1 MDSFIELFAVSPL
14 VLVVLFFVAILA
26 GFIDSLAGGG
36 GLLTVPALMAAG
48 MPPAQALATNKLQA
62 CGGSLSATL
71 YFVRRKVVNLADQ
84 KLNILMTF
92 IGSTAGAL
100 LVQHVQS
107 EILKQILP
115 LLVIGIGL
123 YFLLMPKLGEAD
135 RQRRLYGLPFALVAG
150 GSVGFYDGFFGPGAG
165 SFYALALLLAGFN
178 LASLMAHAKLLNAT
192 SNVGGLLLFIIGGK
206 VIWATGF
213 VMMAGQ
219 FIGAR
224 AGSRLVLSKGQSLI
238 RPMIVIVSAVM
249 SAKLLYDSH
258 GARDFAVVG
267 NSLMQQQHHYQ
278 QLIDLFYSRFAEEF
292 NTRLIKG
299 DDEPIYLPADDETPY
314 HRIVFAHGF
323 FASALHEYF
332 SLVCR
337 RQGASRTSRFW
348 RPGPPGRPR
357 CDDPKPV

>member
-107 EILKQILP
+107 DILKQILP

-165 SFYALALLLAGFN
+165 SFYALAFVTLAGFN
-178 LASLMAHAKLLNAT
+178 LAKSTAHAKLLNAT

-258 GARDFAVVG
+258 GAA
-267 NSLMQQQHHYQ
+267 
-278 QLIDLFYSRFAEEF
+278 
-292 NTRLIKG
+292 
-299 DDEPIYLPADDETPY
+299 
-314 HRIVFAHGF
+314 IVQWLGIH
-323 FASALHEYF
+323 
-332 SLVCR
+332 
-337 RQGASRTSRFW
+337 
-348 RPGPPGRPR
+348 
-357 CDDPKPV
+357 